1 MDIHIDKLPHVVTA
15 CCVLYNF
22 FEVHGHS
29 FDEEWLQD
37 HSPLD
42 DCIGIDFPP
51 DDHSYSS
58 NCSRNES
65 TATRNALVEHLSS

>member
-1 MDIHIDKLPHVVTA
+1 MDIHIDNVPHVVTA
-15 CCVLYNF
+15 CCVLHNF
-22 FEVHGHS
+22 CEVHEDS

-42 DCIGIDFPP
+42 DCIGTDSPH

-58 NCSRNES
+58 SRSRNEGK
-65 TATRNALVEHLSS
+65 AIRNALVEHLSS